1 MAALRLAYSAFWN
14 AQNSTHRIATPATVV
29 CLAST
34 AKAAAPSR
42 AMLRV
47 QRCRLPRSQPNAS
60 PCVVRSDSA
69 PASGVARPDEMAPT
83 ADTMLRATILCRGV
97 MSCSWIGISTC
108 SGVSEAIHIPR
119 LARRRPHAGPAG
131 PRLAWLTMR
140 LTVIGCAGS
149 FPGPDSPASCY
160 LVEAEG
166 FRLLLDLGNG
176 ALGALQRHAGLFEID
191 AICLSHLHG
200 DHCLDMASYWVART
214 YSPDGPKPRI
224 PVYGPAGTAD
234 RLAGAQGSS
243 LAREMPPAFSFE
255 TLTPGTRRIGPFEI
269 TADHVNHPVE
279 TFAFRLEHGG
289 RALAYSA
296 DTGESAAL
304 VRLARGA
311 DLLLCEASFAEVPA
325 DAGAAP
331 NPPDLH
337 LTG

>member
-1 MAALRLAYSAFWN
+1 
-14 AQNSTHRIATPATVV
+14 
-29 CLAST
+29 
-34 AKAAAPSR
+34 
-42 AMLRV
+42 
-47 QRCRLPRSQPNAS
+47 
-60 PCVVRSDSA
+60 
-69 PASGVARPDEMAPT
+69 
-83 ADTMLRATILCRGV
+83 
-97 MSCSWIGISTC
+97 
-108 SGVSEAIHIPR
+108 
-119 LARRRPHAGPAG
+119 
-131 PRLAWLTMR
+131 MR

-166 FRLLLDLGNG
+166 FRLLVDLGNG
-176 ALGALQRHAGLFEID
+176 ALGALQRQAGLFEID

-200 DHCLDMASYWVART
+200 DHCLDMAPYWVART

-234 RLAGAQGSS
+234 RLASAQGRSV
-243 LAREMPPAFSFE
+243 AREMSPAFSFE

-269 TADHVNHPVE
+269 TADHMNHPVE

-325 DAGAAP
+325 DASAAP

-337 LTG
+337 LTGRQAGQHAARAEVGELVLTHLVAWNDKASTLAEAAGTFSGRLSLAASGRIFDLGRPGEDIQPTR